1 MNFTPLFTVKSEYN
15 FLDSLIKIDD
25 YISFVK
31 KHDFDYAFYCEKN
44 TMFGVAEFIK
54 KSQKNNIKPIVGIN
68 IDFTDQTKICIYA
81 KNRLGYQIICHISSF
96 LHDGFTHSDQDIKK
110 YIYEN
115 IDTNVVVIAKFTD
128 RELKSNLK
136 IILNDDLYDADELK
150 LYLEPINYLDPNQKE
165 VYKILTAIRQTKT
178 LDEIKL
184 DSFNFYPD
192 VNFLEQNNYSVKNIL
207 KVGIEI
213 LSKVSF
219 DLFDSNTK
227 YLIKYKTPDNISSNE
242 FLRQR
247 CELSLKSYI
256 QYNQKNNRQIDV
268 NQYFSRLEYEL
279 NVIKNM
285 GFSDYFL
292 VVGDYVN
299 FAKKQDIMVGPGR
312 GSAAGSLVSFLL
324 RITDV
329 DPLKY
334 DLLFERFLNPERQ
347 TLPDIDVDFQDNR
360 REEVLEYLFEKYGKY
375 NVATITTY
383 QTIGYKMAWRD
394 VCRVFKIEMNIV
406 NKISKL
412 LDHDKDINFL
422 DFVNENKI
430 LKDYYQDENFKA
442 IFDAMNMIVGLPR
455 QSGTHAAGVIL
466 SDVDLRQIAPIKIG
480 YNGIFQTQYDMSYL
494 EEIGLIKMDILGLK
508 NLTTLQEIKHLI
520 QKNYNINIK
529 LNQLPLNNWKT
540 FNLLQKGHTSGIF
553 QLESKGMT
561 DLIVKMKVDSILS
574 ISDASA
580 LYRPGPQ
587 EMIPQYLSNK
597 KLPNLK
603 VIDDS
608 VYDILKS
615 TYGVIV
621 YQEQVMQMLKKVGNF
636 SLAKADI
643 VRRAM
648 SKKNADYMHQA
659 REEFVNNAIK
669 QNNLSPNKANL
680 IWNWIDKF
688 SNYGFN
694 KSHSISYSYV
704 SYWLAYFK
712 ANYTCEFYSSL
723 LSGVIGS
730 ELKTQQY
737 IKELTEYNIKINK
750 PIILNTA
757 LTYQIRNKQIYM
769 PLTTIKGIG
778 IEIVKKISQ
787 AKKENKEMFKDIN
800 SFVLAL
806 INQKVSISTIQIL
819 IQAGALDNLWNLNKQ
834 TMLKN
839 LDIIYDQAV
848 AFKDLKNISDEEKV
862 ILIDYDEFDD
872 ETLAMF
878 EKELYGFFIDSNP
891 ILKIKNSNLK
901 YNPVDISKLTLNQ
914 NQIIVGFISNIKEI
928 KDKNNNTMAFVSI
941 FDSTSEIDLT
951 IFARDYDQVKDR
963 LFVNKAYIIEI
974 EPNTRQNKLSA
985 KFIKLIKQ
993 I

>member
-128 RELKSNLK
+128 QELKSNLK

-150 LYLEPINYLDPNQKE
+150 LYLEPINYLDSNQKE

-256 QYNQKNNRQIDV
+256 QYNQKNNRQIDL

-383 QTIGYKMAWRD
+383 QTIGYKMA
-394 VCRVFKIEMNIV
+394 
-406 NKISKL
+406 
-412 LDHDKDINFL
+412 
-422 DFVNENKI
+422 
-430 LKDYYQDENFKA
+430 
-442 IFDAMNMIVGLPR
+442 
-455 QSGTHAAGVIL
+455 
-466 SDVDLRQIAPIKIG
+466 
-480 YNGIFQTQYDMSYL
+480 
-494 EEIGLIKMDILGLK
+494 
-508 NLTTLQEIKHLI
+508 
-520 QKNYNINIK
+520 
-529 LNQLPLNNWKT
+529 
-540 FNLLQKGHTSGIF
+540 
-553 QLESKGMT
+553 
-561 DLIVKMKVDSILS
+561 
-574 ISDASA
+574 
-580 LYRPGPQ
+580 
-587 EMIPQYLSNK
+587 
-597 KLPNLK
+597 
-603 VIDDS
+603 
-608 VYDILKS
+608 
-615 TYGVIV
+615 
-621 YQEQVMQMLKKVGNF
+621 
-636 SLAKADI
+636 
-643 VRRAM
+643 
-648 SKKNADYMHQA
+648 
-659 REEFVNNAIK
+659 
-669 QNNLSPNKANL
+669 
-680 IWNWIDKF
+680 
-688 SNYGFN
+688 
-694 KSHSISYSYV
+694 
-704 SYWLAYFK
+704 
-712 ANYTCEFYSSL
+712 
-723 LSGVIGS
+723 
-730 ELKTQQY
+730 
-737 IKELTEYNIKINK
+737 
-750 PIILNTA
+750 
-757 LTYQIRNKQIYM
+757 
-769 PLTTIKGIG
+769 
-778 IEIVKKISQ
+778 
-787 AKKENKEMFKDIN
+787 
-800 SFVLAL
+800 
-806 INQKVSISTIQIL
+806 
-819 IQAGALDNLWNLNKQ
+819 
-834 TMLKN
+834 
-839 LDIIYDQAV
+839 
-848 AFKDLKNISDEEKV
+848 
-862 ILIDYDEFDD
+862 
-872 ETLAMF
+872 
-878 EKELYGFFIDSNP
+878 
-891 ILKIKNSNLK
+891 
-901 YNPVDISKLTLNQ
+901 
-914 NQIIVGFISNIKEI
+914 
-928 KDKNNNTMAFVSI
+928 
-941 FDSTSEIDLT
+941 
-951 IFARDYDQVKDR
+951 
-963 LFVNKAYIIEI
+963 
-974 EPNTRQNKLSA
+974 
-985 KFIKLIKQ
+985 
-993 I
+993 